1 MKKIIAISFGLVFSL
16 SALAQEQ
23 IQSTLTDKSK
33 EVAKNIV
40 TYAKDKQNETKQAEA
55 KPLVVE
61 AVKVEAKPEAV
72 KVEAKPESVKVE
84 AKPEAVKVEAKPE
97 SVKVE
102 AKPIKK
108 KKKTVVKQQPT
119 VITEQNAV
127 LTGAT
132 TFHIPKEASFEDMEK
147 FATPISYKDVNL
159 SITKKEDKVFFS
171 LIDLRTN
178 APLDQYYLKNNTIN
192 SLVVKSDFSD
202 AISTDISY
210 DQQPTIE
217 IALNKE
223 KFGSSSC
230 QTIFVQY
237 QLKNKNE
244 PLSLVKFI
252 DDKNSLVD
260 TIPKDCEVKEIDAKD
275 TTFYTESSNI
285 VNIGFNQKE
294 TTNKILGMNVH
305 FTKDGREYLPNDLKT
320 YAIAHD
326 FSTFSVLTPKSEGR
340 SPYFGVEFSKPVN
353 PGSYYVMIGYDND
366 KKIEWIKS
374 TTTIQ

>member
-33 EVAKNIV
+33 EVAKTIV
-40 TYAKDKQNETKQAEA
+40 TYAKDKQNETKQVEA
-55 KPLVVE
+55 KSVVVE
-61 AVKVEAKPEAV
+61 TPKVEAKPVVVEAP
-72 KVEAKPESVKVE
+72 KVEAKPVAQKTIKKK
-84 AKPEAVKVEAKPE
+84 A
-97 SVKVE
+97 
-102 AKPIKK
+102 IKK
-108 KKKTVVKQQPT
+108 KKKPVVKQQPI
-119 VITEQNAV
+119 VNAEPNAV

-132 TFHIPKEASFEDMEK
+132 TFHIPKEASFADMEK

-159 SITKKEDKVFFS
+159 SIIKKEDKVFFS

-178 APLDQYYLKNNTIN
+178 SPLDQYYLKNNTIN
-192 SLVVKSDFSD
+192 SLVIKSDFSD
-202 AISTDISY
+202 AVSTDISY
-210 DQQPTIE
+210 EQQPTLE
-217 IALNKE
+217 IAINKE
-223 KFGSSSC
+223 QFGYSSC

-237 QLKNKNE
+237 QLKNQPE

-294 TTNKILGMNVH
+294 TTNKTLGMNVH
-305 FTKDGREYLPNDLKT
+305 FTKDGREYLPNNLKA
-320 YAIAHD
+320 YAISHD
-326 FSTFSVLTPKSEGR
+326 LSDFIILTPKSEGR